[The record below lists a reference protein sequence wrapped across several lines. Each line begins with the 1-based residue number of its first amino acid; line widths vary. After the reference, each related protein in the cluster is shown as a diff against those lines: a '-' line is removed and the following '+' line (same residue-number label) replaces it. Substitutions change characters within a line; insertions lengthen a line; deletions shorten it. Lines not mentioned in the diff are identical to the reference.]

1 MTNTIIMPL
10 PSQDFD
16 PTEVSIPWK
25 MLKDA
30 GFNVVFATVDGK
42 RGYCDPVMISGEG
55 LDPWGWIPGLKKV
68 RFIGLFLRGNKSSRI
83 AYQELEHDE
92 NFLNPKRYDELMV
105 SDFAGMSLAGG
116 HASGIKQYLEDK
128 TLQRFVAEFF
138 ETLDDAGQ
146 HKPISAICHG
156 VVLAARSQSPT
167 LNQSVLYGKK
177 TTALTWRL
185 EKSAWDLTKY
195 FARFWDP
202 NYYRTYMETKE
213 EPVGYW
219 SVESEVKRALRD
231 DTDFQDVHPKA
242 KQHFLKASGLFRDSV
257 NDNSPSW
264 VVSDRNYISARWPGD
279 VHAMTKEFISRLNPL
294 SNPK

>member
-1 MTNTIIMPL
+1 MPL

-42 RGYCDPVMISGEG
+42 RGYCDPIMMSGEG
-55 LDPWGWIPGLKKV
+55 LDPWGWIPGLKKL

-83 AYQELEHDE
+83 AYQELEQDE
-92 NFLNPKRYDELMV
+92 SFLKPKRYDELMV

-116 HASGIKQYLEDK
+116 HAVGIKQYLEDK
-128 TLQRFVAEFF
+128 TLQGFVAEFF
-138 ETLDDAGQ
+138 ETLDRSGQ

-156 VVLAARSQSPT
+156 VVLAARSQSQT
-167 LNQSVLYGKK
+167 KNQSVLFGKK
-177 TTALTWRL
+177 TTALTWKF

-202 NYYRTYMETKE
+202 DYYRTYMETKA
-213 EPVGYW
+213 EPMGYW

-231 DTDFQDVHPKA
+231 DSDFLDVPPKA
-242 KQHFLKASGLFRDSV
+242 EQHFLKTSGFFRDSV
-257 NDNSPSW
+257 NDNRPSW
-264 VVSDRNYISARWPGD
+264 VVSDGNYVSARWPGD
-279 VHAMTKEFISRLNPL
+279 AYTMTSEFISKLNPS